1 MSTAPMSLA
10 DLQRWPKETVS
21 PRQASG
27 ILNIKPYD
35 LYLQAKAGKL
45 EITHRFNGRN
55 LRISKGALLKWCCA
69 ERKEDGN

>member
-1 MSTAPMSLA
+1 MGRPPLTLEE
-10 DLQRWPKETVS
+10 LRQWPKETVS

-27 ILNIKPYD
+27 ILNIDPYD

-55 LRISKGALLKWCCA
+55 LRISKGALLEWCCA
-69 ERKEDGN
+69 ER